1 MCGILGYIFNN
12 NYKLSEEEFKENL
25 KILKKRGPNFSDQV
39 TLNDNNYKLYLGHT
53 RLSIIELSNIANQ
66 PFKDSENIL
75 VFNGEIYNHKSL
87 RSIFNNKFLYKS
99 NSDTETLF
107 YLLKYNNISDVLC
120 KIEGMFSF
128 LFYDIKKK
136 KISISR
142 DRAGEKPLYIYNTKN
157 CLAFTSDLS
166 TFKKNK
172 YSQLTINTNSIK
184 NFLDL
189 NYIPHPETIY
199 NECFKLPPASYI
211 EFDLNKY
218 KFNSETNFNN
228 FIMQEGVSY
237 KKWWKL
243 KVNKEIL
250 LNNSYDLIKNNTEKL
265 ISDSVKK
272 QLISDVPL
280 GAFLSSGIDSSLIV
294 ALMQKFQNNTKT
306 FTIGYKNSNLNEA
319 DDAKKISNVLGTDHT
334 EYNFDSKDLINLVEI
349 MPLVYSE
356 PFADSSQIPT
366 FMVSKL
372 ASNSVKVALSG
383 DGGDELFG
391 GYNRYLIAK
400 KYWKYFSVFPIN
412 IRKKLLRIISFIP
425 HNIFSSIFEKYTGK
439 NNFYKIIDKLNRIE
453 TQEDYYY
460 SMTHEWQDINKL
472 LNFDINNKKVIFDE
486 TNNLSFQK
494 KMMLYDFNTY
504 LTDDILCKVDRAS
517 MYNSLETR
525 APYLDYKVT
534 EYCFSIKDE
543 FNFKMDNGKFLLKD
557 ILSKYLPE
565 SLIQKKKKGFAIPIA
580 DWLKNELYDWSN
592 DYLNEDICKKHN
604 FFNYNEV
611 KKLIRNNTNQDINS
625 NHNKIWSI
633 IQFNKWYLNNL

>member
-142 DRAGEKPLYIYNTKN
+142 DRAGEKPLYIYNSKN

-400 KYWKYFSVFPIN
+400 KYWKYFSIFPIN

-472 LNFDINNKKVIFDE
+472 LNFDIYNKKVIFDE

-525 APYLDYKVT
+525 APYLDYKVS

-611 KKLIRNNTNQDINS
+611 KKLIRNNTNQDTNS

>member
-250 LNNSYDLIKNNTEKL
+250 LNNSYDMIKNNTEKL

-400 KYWKYFSVFPIN
+400 KYWKYFSIFPIN

-525 APYLDYKVT
+525 APYLDYKVS

-611 KKLIRNNTNQDINS
+611 KKLIRNNTNQDTNS